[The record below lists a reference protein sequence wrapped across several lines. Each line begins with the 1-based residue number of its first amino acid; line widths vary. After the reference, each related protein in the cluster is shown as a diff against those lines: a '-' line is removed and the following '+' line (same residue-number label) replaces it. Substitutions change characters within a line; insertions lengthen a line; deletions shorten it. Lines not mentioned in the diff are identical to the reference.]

1 MPKLSRNQTEREKM
15 KISVSKNKQSKL
27 DDVSFQFNIQ
37 KTDGSKPEKAIL
49 ITQIIDLIREDELE
63 LKVEFTLQPSAAS
76 FSKVFLDLFFQSY
89 RLSSTPLLISQ
100 SALFSDNLVYKQIV
114 DMSGV
119 EAGSYLFRVEMY
131 ELWDNSEKLNFV
143 TKQITLDYVPKRRQ
157 DRLVKVPTV
166 KTVPGDGLVV
176 DSSETKSIYQ
186 KIGQIQREESVSK
199 RDSW

>member
-15 KISVSKNKQSKL
+15 KVNVNKNRQYRL

-37 KTDGSKPEKAIL
+37 KIDGSKPEKAIL
-49 ITQIIDLIREDELE
+49 ITHISNLIKEDELE
-63 LKVEFTLQPSAAS
+63 LKVEFTLSPSKES
-76 FSKVFLDLFFQSY
+76 FSKVFLDLFFENQK
-89 RLSSTPLLISQ
+89 LSSTPLIISQ
-100 SALFSDNLVYKQIV
+100 SVLFSDNLVYKQVV

-143 TKQITLDYVPKRRQ
+143 TKQITLEYVPKRRQ

-166 KTVPGDGLVV
+166 KTVPGDALVV
-176 DSSETKSIYQ
+176 DSSETKSIFQ
-186 KIGQIQREESVSK
+186 KISRTQREESESK

>member
-15 KISVSKNKQSKL
+15 KVTVNKNKQYKL

-37 KTDGSKPEKAIL
+37 KIDGSKPEKTIL
-49 ITQIIDLIREDELE
+49 ITHISNLIKEDELE
-63 LKVEFTLQPSAAS
+63 LKVEFTLSPSKES
-76 FSKVFLDLFFQSY
+76 FSKVFLDLFFENQK
-89 RLSSTPLLISQ
+89 LSSTPLLISQ
-100 SALFSDNLVYKQIV
+100 STLFSDNLMYKQIV

-143 TKQITLDYVPKRRQ
+143 TKQITLEYVPKRRQ

-166 KTVPGDGLVV
+166 KTFPGDALVV

-186 KIGQIQREESVSK
+186 KIEQENREESASK

>member
-1 MPKLSRNQTEREKM
+1 M
-15 KISVSKNKQSKL
+15 KVTVNKNKQYKL
-27 DDVSFQFNIQ
+27 DDVYFQFNIQ
-37 KTDGSKPEKAIL
+37 KIDGSKPEKAIL
-49 ITQIIDLIREDELE
+49 ITHISNLIKEDELE
-63 LKVEFTLQPSAAS
+63 LKVEFTLSPSKES
-76 FSKVFLDLFFQSY
+76 FSKVFLDLFFENQK
-89 RLSSTPLLISQ
+89 LSSTPLLISQ
-100 SALFSDNLVYKQIV
+100 STLFSDNLMYKQIV

-143 TKQITLDYVPKRRQ
+143 TKQITLEYVPKRRQ

-166 KTVPGDGLVV
+166 KTFPGDALVV

-186 KIGQIQREESVSK
+186 KIEQENREESASK

>member
-15 KISVSKNKQSKL
+15 KVTVNKNKQYRL

-37 KTDGSKPEKAIL
+37 KIDGSKPEKAIL
-49 ITQIIDLIREDELE
+49 ITHISNLIKEDELE
-63 LKVEFTLQPSAAS
+63 LKVEFTLSPSKES
-76 FSKVFLDLFFQSY
+76 FSKVFLDLFFENQK
-89 RLSSTPLLISQ
+89 LSSTPLLISQ
-100 SALFSDNLVYKQIV
+100 STLFSDNLVYKQVV

-131 ELWDNSEKLNFV
+131 ELWDNSEKLNFI
-143 TKQITLDYVPKRRQ
+143 TKQITLEYVPKRRQ

-166 KTVPGDGLVV
+166 KTFPGDTLVV

-186 KIGQIQREESVSK
+186 KIEQENREESASK
-199 RDSW
+199 RDIW

>member
-15 KISVSKNKQSKL
+15 KVNVHKNRQYRL

-37 KTDGSKPEKAIL
+37 KIDGSKPEKAIL
-49 ITQIIDLIREDELE
+49 ITHISNLIKEDELE
-63 LKVEFTLQPSAAS
+63 LKVEFTLSPSKES
-76 FSKVFLDLFFQSY
+76 FSKVFLDLFFENQK
-89 RLSSTPLLISQ
+89 LSSTPLIISQ
-100 SALFSDNLVYKQIV
+100 SVLFSDNLVYKQVV

-143 TKQITLDYVPKRRQ
+143 TKQITLEYVPKRRQ

-166 KTVPGDGLVV
+166 KTVPGDALVV
-176 DSSETKSIYQ
+176 DSSETKSIFQ
-186 KIGQIQREESVSK
+186 KISRTQREESESK